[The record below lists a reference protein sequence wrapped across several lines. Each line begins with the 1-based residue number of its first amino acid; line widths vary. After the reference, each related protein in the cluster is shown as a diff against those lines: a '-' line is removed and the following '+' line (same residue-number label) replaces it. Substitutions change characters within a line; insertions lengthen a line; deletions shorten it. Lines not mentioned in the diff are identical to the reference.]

1 MTEEAAS
8 IDLEVLRYRP
18 GEQARLENFS
28 VVVAAGA
35 KVLDALDTIWA
46 TQDHSLMF
54 RRACHHSSC
63 GACAMRING
72 RERLACIT
80 AMADAAQEH
89 HPIRVE
95 PLHNLPVVGDLVVD
109 VAGFFARMT
118 ASDLVITRT
127 AEPELPVSVDRLPP
141 PLRLRQ
147 VVVAEDLGRFTR
159 FESCIECG
167 ICVSVC
173 PSMAADDGFLGPAAL
188 AGIHRTRE
196 ATRDPME
203 SAHLLALADGDGGV
217 WRCHSSFECTA
228 SCPQAVDPAG
238 RIMSL
243 RGQIV
248 SRRWGRLWRR

>member
-1 MTEEAAS
+1 MTAESVAV
-8 IDLEVLRYRP
+8 DLEVLRYRP
-18 GEQARLENFS
+18 GEGSRLENFS
-28 VVVAAGA
+28 VQVGKGA
-35 KVLDALDTIWA
+35 KVLDALDAIWA
-46 TQDHSLMF
+46 TRDHSLMF

-63 GACAMRING
+63 GACAMSING
-72 RERLACIT
+72 RERLACVT
-80 AMADAAQEH
+80 PVADAAQEH

-118 ASDLVITRT
+118 ASDLVITRS
-127 AEPELPVSVDRLPP
+127 AEPELPVSVDPLPASLS
-141 PLRLRQ
+141 LRR
-147 VVVAEDLGRFTR
+147 VVVAEDLDRFIR

-196 ATRDPME
+196 ATGDATE

-243 RGQIV
+243 RGQILA
-248 SRRWGRLWRR
+248 RRWGRMWGR